1 MLRGAQGK
9 HQVITVL
16 GFINPGV
23 LVSSHR
29 GYKIL
34 NSDQFANGVRGFYT
48 LKRMVNNL
56 YIVEKYVP
64 LGDQ

>member
-1 MLRGAQGK
+1 M
-9 HQVITVL
+9 ITVL

-34 NSDQFANGVRGFYT
+34 NSDQFTNGVRGFYI
-48 LKRMVNNL
+48 LKHMVNSL